1 MKILKKGILPKT
13 HQEYRGRCKVC
24 GCEVS
29 ATKGDPDLKLWM
41 PNTVFMLSALLRVVV
56 DKLIWKKCFIVVV
69 RFSLLKC
76 VGY

>member
-29 ATKGDPDLKLWM
+29 ATKGDPDLKSGY
-41 PNTVFMLSALLRVVV
+41 SAMDAQHGFYVICPTEGCSRQIDMEEVLYRGSKV
-56 DKLIWKKCFIVVV
+56 
-69 RFSLLKC
+69 
-76 VGY
+76 